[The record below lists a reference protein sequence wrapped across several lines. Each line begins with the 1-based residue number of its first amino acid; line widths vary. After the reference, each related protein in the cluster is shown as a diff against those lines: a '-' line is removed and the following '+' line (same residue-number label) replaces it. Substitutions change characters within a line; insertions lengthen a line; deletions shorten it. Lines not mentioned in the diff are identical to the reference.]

1 MEFGNSSNNSMRTS
15 GLALAAAAILLFGV
29 CTMAAPSES
38 GSGTVHGAVV
48 DESGGV
54 LPGVTVSAVSED
66 GRVLATAV
74 TDRVG
79 QYAFEAL
86 PEGTVHL
93 TFQLEG
99 FAIGSGDVTIG
110 PGRDAAVAPQ
120 RLLLAARSENVTVQ
134 GKTPVVAI
142 ASPYVPPP
150 PNPPPPLVVSVPQH
164 DRDSICGPA
173 MPDAAREPLGTI
185 RSRRRAAGAALYVRN
200 DEVVID
206 GGTAE
211 HLTVGQNLVAR
222 RAFRVPGDS
231 QGATGEH
238 TAGVVQIVSASE
250 HTSVGVVIY
259 ACDELM
265 QGDWLAPFAPE
276 PIRAA
281 EPAGTPAYDDAAKI
295 LYGDAGQ
302 IVGAP
307 GRLMVIDRGRNHGIQ
322 PGQRMTLFRR
332 SGSRRS
338 IVGDAVVVAVRF
350 ESATIRIVR
359 ATDVIEFGDWAAPQ
373 RYMSASRR

>member
-1 MEFGNSSNNSMRTS
+1 MRTS
-15 GLALAAAAILLFGV
+15 VLTHAAAAILLFGI
-29 CTMAAPSES
+29 CTMAAAP
-38 GSGTVHGAVV
+38 GNGKAHGAVV

-54 LPGVTVSAVSED
+54 LPGVTVSAVSDD
-66 GRVLATAV
+66 GRVVATVV

-79 QYAFEAL
+79 QYAFDSL
-86 PEGTVHL
+86 PEGAVHL

-99 FAIGSGDVTIG
+99 FSTGSGDVTIG
-110 PGRDAAVAPQ
+110 PDRDAAVAQ
-120 RLLLAARSENVTVQ
+120 HRLLLAARSENVTVQ
-134 GKTPVVAI
+134 GKAPAVAVVP
-142 ASPYVPPP
+142 PYVAPP
-150 PNPPPPLVVSVPQH
+150 PNPPPPVVVPVPQY

-173 MPDAAREPLGTI
+173 MPASKERLGTI
-185 RSRRRAAGAALYVRN
+185 RSRRRAAGAELYVRN
-200 DEVVID
+200 EEVVID

-211 HLTVGQNLVAR
+211 HLTVGRNLVAR
-222 RAFRVPGDS
+222 REFRVPGDS

-250 HTSVGVVIY
+250 HASVGVVVY

-265 QGDWLAPFAPE
+265 QGDWLASFAPE

-281 EPAGTPAYDDAAKI
+281 EPAGTPAFDDAAKI

-322 PGQRMTLFRR
+322 PGQRLTLFRR
-332 SGSRRS
+332 SSGSRRS
-338 IVGDAVVVAVRF
+338 VVGDAVVVAVRF
-350 ESATIRIVR
+350 ESATIRIVQ

-373 RYMSASRR
+373 RYLSAAQR

>member
-1 MEFGNSSNNSMRTS
+1 MRTS
-15 GLALAAAAILLFGV
+15 GPTLAAAILLFRL
-29 CTMAAPSES
+29 CTTAAAAGPDN
-38 GSGTVHGAVV
+38 GKAYGAVV

-54 LPGVTVSAVSED
+54 LPGVTVSAVSAD

-74 TDRVG
+74 TDQIGR
-79 QYAFEAL
+79 YAFDSL
-86 PEGTVHL
+86 PVGTVRL

-99 FAIGSGDVTIG
+99 FSTAAGEVTIDAD
-110 PGRDAAVAPQ
+110 RDAAAALQ
-120 RLLLAARSENVTVQ
+120 KLLLAARSESVTVQ
-134 GKTPVVAI
+134 GKTPVVAVV
-142 ASPYVPPP
+142 APYVAPP
-150 PNPPPPLVVSVPQH
+150 PNPSPPVVKSVPQH

-173 MPDAAREPLGTI
+173 MSEAAPERLGTI
-185 RSRRRAAGAALYVRN
+185 RSRRRAAGAELYVRN

-206 GGTAE
+206 GGSAE
-211 HLTVGQNLVAR
+211 QLTIGENLVAR
-222 RAFRVPGDS
+222 RAFRVPGDP
-231 QGATGEH
+231 QGGTGEH
-238 TAGVVQIVSASE
+238 TAGVVQIVSVSGHA
-250 HTSVGVVIY
+250 SVGVVIY

-265 QGDWLAPFAPE
+265 QGDWLAPFNPE
-276 PIRAA
+276 PIRVA

-295 LYGDAGQ
+295 LFGDAGQ

-322 PGQRMTLFRR
+322 AGQRLTLFRR
-332 SGSRRS
+332 RHGESRRRS

-350 ESATIRIVR
+350 ESATIRVVG

>member
-1 MEFGNSSNNSMRTS
+1 MRTS
-15 GLALAAAAILLFGV
+15 VLALGAAATLLFGI
-29 CTMAAPSES
+29 CTIAAAP
-38 GSGTVHGAVV
+38 GSGKAHGAVI

-54 LPGVTVSAVSED
+54 LPGVTVSAVSDD

-79 QYAFEAL
+79 QYAFNSL

-99 FAIGSGDVTIG
+99 FSTGSGDVTVG
-110 PGRDAAVAPQ
+110 ADRDAAVAPQ

-134 GKTPVVAI
+134 GKTPVVAVVP
-142 ASPYVPPP
+142 PYVPPP
-150 PNPPPPLVVSVPQH
+150 PNPPPPVVKTVPQH
-164 DRDSICGPA
+164 DRDSICGPS
-173 MPDAAREPLGTI
+173 MPDAARERLGTI
-185 RSRRRAAGAALYVRN
+185 RSRRRAAGADLYVRD
-200 DEVVID
+200 DELVID

-222 RAFRVPGDS
+222 RTFRVPGDP

-250 HTSVGVVIY
+250 HSSAGVVIY

-265 QGDWLAPFAPE
+265 QGDWLASFAPE

-322 PGQRMTLFRR
+322 AGQRLTLFRR
-332 SGSRRS
+332 NAGSRPRT

-373 RYMSASRR
+373 RYLSAAHR